1 MISLMTMRLDH
12 IKQQLYVS
20 ISATHRCSTDLTDS
34 LIHSDS
40 GSFRRM
46 RTALASNP
54 NEQTTNVAPLTV
66 ALLLQIFP
74 DTSQNPTSSMQQIV
88 QNLLNQ
94 GALGKNMIWYRHTAA
109 VS

>member
-1 MISLMTMRLDH
+1 MSNNSCTYQSPPLIVAVPISLT
-12 IKQQLYVS
+12 
-20 ISATHRCSTDLTDS
+20 
-34 LIHSDS
+34 HSDS

-54 NEQTTNVAPLTV
+54 NEQTTNVVALTV

>member
-12 IKQQLYVS
+12 VKQQLYVP
-20 ISATHRCSTDLTDS
+20 ISATHRCSTLDS
-34 LIHSDS
+34 LTHSDS

-54 NEQTTNVAPLTV
+54 NEQTTNVVALTV
-66 ALLLQIFP
+66 ELLLQIFP